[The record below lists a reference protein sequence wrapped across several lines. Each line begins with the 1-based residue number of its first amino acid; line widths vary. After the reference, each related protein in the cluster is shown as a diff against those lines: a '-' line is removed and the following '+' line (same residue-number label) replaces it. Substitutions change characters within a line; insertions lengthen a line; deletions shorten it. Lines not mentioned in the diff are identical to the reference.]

1 MTTGMKCRFVGIERR
16 FVKFLRRPLVPK
28 RRIPTEVLCFHDFRR
43 GVLSGV
49 TMVLLFLFVCPNH
62 VSAQKNNPLDF
73 DVCAEEVS
81 DEAKER
87 FDKAFSA
94 YRKGDYAKSTGIL
107 KTLTEEEPDF
117 ASPYFLLGIIGVST
131 DRPKMIE
138 KYMNEVA
145 RLCPQ
150 YSHPL
155 FHYHL
160 GVVEYSNEHYAV
172 AVAHFEQFLNLSEEE
187 EIYSDLQTEAINY
200 IQWCEFLADATE
212 KHFPFTP
219 KKIEWVSSKND
230 ERYPCISLD
239 GKQIYFERKVAI
251 RQNNDD
257 GFYKKTE
264 FVTKRVLC
272 LAEMN
277 EEGEFD
283 EGFPL
288 EEAFAKE
295 GIVGRVSMT
304 CDKRFMYFAK
314 PSQER
319 AYETDIFYCEKTDGH
334 WSEARKLGN
343 AVNGK
348 GSNELSPC
356 ISPDGNTLYFASNR
370 EGGFGGYDIY
380 ISRKD
385 KNGNWSQAV
394 NAGRRINSPG
404 DETNPFIHAD
414 NHNLYFSS
422 DGWKTIGGKDLF
434 HLDLED
440 IKMKQPQNLRSD
452 INTEGDETEIYLLA
466 DGKTAYAS
474 VFDSTERN
482 YNICTYPLPS
492 EAWAE
497 SVRILEGR
505 VDVADSEE
513 KHCRIKVY
521 AIGHKTETGYETN
534 PANGAFTLA
543 LVDGEDYLLKIE
555 KEGYA
560 YCSRYITAKDTE
572 KRMEL
577 TLLQMQTG
585 ESYPLNDVSLNEK
598 NQPTEESRE
607 ILKDFTEYLKANPRL
622 RIEISAPA
630 GQAAMI
636 TNYLMK
642 SGIREDRLKASAQ
655 ESEEVMYRL
664 Q

>member
-1 MTTGMKCRFVGIERR
+1 MTGGMKCRFVGIERR

-28 RRIPTEVLCFHDFRR
+28 RRIPTEILCFHGFRKN
-43 GVLSGV
+43 VLSEV
-49 TMVLLFLFVCPNH
+49 STVLLFLLTCTSH
-62 VSAQKNNPLDF
+62 ISAQKNNPLDF

-81 DEAKER
+81 NEAKER

-160 GVVEYSNEHYAV
+160 GVIEYSNEHYAA

-219 KKIEWVSSKND
+219 KKIEGVSSKND

-251 RQNNDD
+251 RQDNDD

-277 EEGEFD
+277 EDGEFD

-334 WSEARKLGN
+334 WSEARNLGN

-348 GSNELSPC
+348 ESNEISPC

-452 INTEGDETEIYLLA
+452 INTEGDETEICLLS

-482 YNICTYPLPS
+482 YDICTYPLPS

-513 KHCRIKVY
+513 KHCRIKIY
-521 AIGHKTETGYETN
+521 AIGRKTDTGYETN

-543 LVDGEDYLLKIE
+543 LVEGEDYLLKIE

-577 TLLQMQTG
+577 TLRQMQTG

-622 RIEISAPA
+622 RIEITAPA
-630 GQAAMI
+630 GKAAVI
-636 TNYLMK
+636 TNYLIK

>member
-1 MTTGMKCRFVGIERR
+1 MKCRFVGIERR
-16 FVKFLRRPLVPK
+16 FVKLLRRPLVPK
-28 RRIPTEVLCFHDFRR
+28 RRIPTEILCFHGFRK

-49 TMVLLFLFVCPNH
+49 STVLLFLLTCTNH

-160 GVVEYSNEHYAV
+160 GVIEYSNEHYAA

-219 KKIEWVSSKND
+219 KKIEGVSSKND

-239 GKQIYFERKVAI
+239 GKQIYFERKLAI

-277 EEGEFD
+277 DEGEFD

-348 GSNELSPC
+348 ESNELSPC

-414 NHNLYFSS
+414 NHNMYFSS

-440 IKMKQPQNLRSD
+440 IKMKQPQNLRSN
-452 INTEGDETEIYLLA
+452 INTEGDETEIYLLS

-482 YNICTYPLPS
+482 YDICTYPLPS

-513 KHCRIKVY
+513 KHCRIKIY
-521 AIGHKTETGYETN
+521 AIGRKTETGYETN

-543 LVDGEDYLLKIE
+543 LVEGEDYLLKIE

-577 TLLQMQTG
+577 TLRQMQTG

-630 GQAAMI
+630 GQAAVI
-636 TNYLMK
+636 TNYLIK

-655 ESEEVMYRL
+655 ESKEVVYRL

>member
-1 MTTGMKCRFVGIERR
+1 
-16 FVKFLRRPLVPK
+16 
-28 RRIPTEVLCFHDFRR
+28 
-43 GVLSGV
+43 
-49 TMVLLFLFVCPNH
+49 MVLLFLFACTNH
-62 VSAQKNNPLDF
+62 VSAQKNSPIAF

-94 YRKGDYAKSTGIL
+94 YRKGDYAKSIGIL
-107 KTLTEEEPDF
+107 KTLNEEEPDF

-160 GVVEYSNEHYAV
+160 GVVEYSNEHYAA

-200 IQWCEFLADATE
+200 IQWSEFLADATE

-219 KKIEWVSSKND
+219 KKIEGVSSKND

-277 EEGEFD
+277 DEGEFD

-319 AYETDIFYCEKTDGH
+319 TYETDIFYCEKTDGH

-343 AVNGK
+343 AVNGE
-348 GSNELSPC
+348 GGNEISPC

-385 KNGNWSQAV
+385 RNGNWSQAV

-482 YNICTYPLPS
+482 YDICTYPLPS

-505 VDVADSEE
+505 VDVANSEE
-513 KHCRIKVY
+513 KHCRIKIY
-521 AIGHKTETGYETN
+521 AIGRKTETGYETN

-543 LVDGEDYLLKIE
+543 LVEGEDYLLKIE

-560 YCSRYITAKDTE
+560 YCSRYITAKNTE
-572 KRMEL
+572 RRMEP
-577 TLLQMQTG
+577 TLRQMQTG
-585 ESYPLNDVSLNEK
+585 ESYQLNDVSLNEK

-607 ILKDFTEYLKANPRL
+607 ILKDFTEYLKAKPRL

-630 GQAAMI
+630 GQAAVI

-642 SGIREDRLKASAQ
+642 SGIREDRLKASEQ

>member
-1 MTTGMKCRFVGIERR
+1 MTAGMKCRFVGIERC
-16 FVKFLRRPLVPK
+16 FVKLLRRPLVPK
-28 RRIPTEVLCFHDFRR
+28 RCIPTEILCFYGFRKN
-43 GVLSGV
+43 VLSGV
-49 TMVLLFLFVCPNH
+49 STVLLFLLTCTNH

-81 DEAKER
+81 NEAKER

-117 ASPYFLLGIIGVST
+117 SSPYFLLGIIGVST

-160 GVVEYSNEHYAV
+160 GVIEYSNEHYAA
-172 AVAHFEQFLNLSEEE
+172 AVTHFEQFLNLSEEE

-348 GSNELSPC
+348 ESNELSPC

-440 IKMKQPQNLRSD
+440 IKMKQPQNLRSN
-452 INTEGDETEIYLLA
+452 INTDGDETEIYLLA

-482 YNICTYPLPS
+482 YDICTYPLPS

-521 AIGHKTETGYETN
+521 AIGRKTETGYETN

-560 YCSRYITAKDTE
+560 YCSRYITAKNTE
-572 KRMEL
+572 RRMKL

-585 ESYPLNDVSLNEK
+585 ESYTLNDVSLNEK

>member
-1 MTTGMKCRFVGIERR
+1 MRAGMKRRFISMKER
-16 FVKFLRRPLVPK
+16 FVKFFRQLIVPK
-28 RRIPTEVLCFHDFRR
+28 QRMLPKEMSFSAFF
-43 GVLSGV
+43 GSMSAGAFA
-49 TMVLLFLFVCPNH
+49 VLLLLSLCTNSL
-62 VSAQKNNPLDF
+62 SAQKNNPLAF
-73 DVCAEEVS
+73 DVCAEELSNVV
-81 DEAKER
+81 KER

-94 YRKGDYAKSTGIL
+94 YRKGDYAKSISIL
-107 KTLTEEEPDF
+107 KSLTEEEPDF
-117 ASPYFLLGIIGVST
+117 ASPYFLLGIIGVNT

-138 KYMNEVA
+138 KYMSEVA
-145 RLCPQ
+145 RICPQ

-155 FHYHL
+155 FHYYS
-160 GVVEYSNEHYAV
+160 GVIEYSNEHYAA
-172 AVAHFEQFLNLSEEE
+172 AVSYFEQFLNLSEEE
-187 EIYSDLQTEAINY
+187 EIYSDLITEAINY
-200 IQWCEFLADATE
+200 IQWSDFLAETTE

-219 KKIEWVSSKND
+219 KKIEGIASKSD
-230 ERYPCISLD
+230 ERNPSISLD

-264 FVTKRVLC
+264 FVSKKVLC

-277 EEGEFD
+277 QEGEFD

-295 GIVGRVSMT
+295 SIVGRVSLT

-314 PSQER
+314 ASQER
-319 AYETDIFYCEKTDGH
+319 AYETDIFCCEKTDGH
-334 WSEARKLGN
+334 WSQARSLGIE
-343 AVNGK
+343 VNGK
-348 GSNELSPC
+348 GSNEISPC

-380 ISRKD
+380 VSRKD
-385 KNGNWSQAV
+385 KNGNWSRAT
-394 NAGRRINSPG
+394 NAGKRINSPG

-434 HLDLED
+434 HIDLED
-440 IKMKQPQNLRSD
+440 IKMKQPQNICSD
-452 INTEGDETEIYLLA
+452 INTENDEEEIYLLA

-482 YNICTYPLPS
+482 YNICTYPLPK

-497 SVRILEGR
+497 SVRLLEGI
-505 VDVADSEE
+505 VDIKDSEE

-521 AIGHKTETGYETN
+521 AIARKTETGYETN

-543 LVDGEDYLLKIE
+543 LLDGEDYLLKIE

-560 YCSRYITAKDTE
+560 YCSRYIAAKE
-572 KRMEL
+572 MEEQMEL
-577 TLLQMQTG
+577 TLRQMQTG
-585 ESYPLNDVSLNEK
+585 ESYPLDDVRLNEK
-598 NQPTEESRE
+598 KQPTERSRE

-622 RIEISAPA
+622 RIEISAPE
-630 GQAAMI
+630 GQATVI
-636 TNYLMK
+636 RNYLVK
-642 SGIREDRLKASAQ
+642 NGIREDRLKASEQ
-655 ESEEVMYRL
+655 ESDTVMYRL